1 VENHWL
7 VTPYALDAPLPALAR
22 LARPGWTV
30 SAGVPSMA
38 DAMSAGSAS
47 DAGAGDLAG
56 DANNAGSPAGDG
68 QLTRMAAIHGPLV
81 ADVAKVAAEGRRP
94 ICVVGDCCQ
103 PIAVLAGLQRA
114 GLAPMVVWFDAHG
127 DFNTHETTMSGYVAG
142 MSIAMITGR
151 GNQTLVE
158 AAGLKPLPDTDII
171 LADARDLDV
180 KERELLEQSKVARL
194 TDVNEVVER
203 VAASDRP
210 FYVHFDVDVI
220 DCAEAPAQQFP
231 VAGGPSIETLRN
243 AAARLHQTGRLV
255 SASMNP
261 WALDKEDPDGRTAA
275 ACWSIFNALVG
286 GA

>member
-1 VENHWL
+1 MPTNHWL
-7 VTPYALDAPLPALAR
+7 LTPYALDAPLPALAR
-22 LARPGWTV
+22 LAMPGWHV
-30 SAGVPSMA
+30 SSGVPPA
-38 DAMSAGSAS
+38 NTD
-47 DAGAGDLAG
+47 GD
-56 DANNAGSPAGDG
+56 D

-81 ADVAKVAAEGRRP
+81 ADVAKVAAAGGRP
-94 ICVVGDCCQ
+94 VCIVGDCCQ

-127 DFNTHETTMSGYVAG
+127 DFNTHETTISGYVAG

-158 AAGLKPLPDTDII
+158 AAGLKPVPDTDII

-180 KERELLEQSKVARL
+180 KERELLEASKVAHL
-194 TDVNEVVER
+194 TDINEVVER
-203 VAASDRP
+203 IAASDRP
-210 FYVHFDVDVI
+210 FYVHLDVDVI
-220 DCAEAPAQQFP
+220 DCAEAPAQQYP
-231 VAGGPSIETLRN
+231 VAGGPGVEALRN

-255 SASMNP
+255 GASMNP

>member
-22 LARPGWTV
+22 LARPAWTV

-38 DAMSAGSAS
+38 NVDGAADSAGDGQGA
-47 DAGAGDLAG
+47 AHGAGD
-56 DANNAGSPAGDG
+56 D

-81 ADVAKVAAEGRRP
+81 ADVARLAAEGGRP
-94 ICVVGDCCQ
+94 VCIVGDCCQ

-114 GLAPMVVWFDAHG
+114 GLEPMVVWFDAHG
-127 DFNTHETTMSGYVAG
+127 DFNTHDTTISGYVAG

-158 AAGLKPLPDTDII
+158 AAGLKPVPDTDII
-171 LADARDLDV
+171 LADARDLDQA
-180 KERELLEQSKVARL
+180 ERELLEKSKVARL
-194 TDVNEVVER
+194 TDVNEVIER

-210 FYVHFDVDVI
+210 FYVHLDVDVI
-220 DCAEAPAQQFP
+220 DCAEAPAQQYP
-231 VAGGPSIETLRN
+231 VTGGPGVETLRN
-243 AAARLHQTGRLV
+243 VAARLHQTGRLV
-255 SASMNP
+255 GASMNP
-261 WALDKEDPDGRTAA
+261 WALDKDTDGRTAA

>member
-1 VENHWL
+1 MPDNHWL
-7 VTPYALDAPLPALAR
+7 LTPYALDAPLPALAR
-22 LARPGWTV
+22 LARPGWNV
-30 SAGVPSMA
+30 SSGVPSPN
-38 DAMSAGSAS
+38 
-47 DAGAGDLAG
+47 G
-56 DANNAGSPAGDG
+56 DAED

-81 ADVAKVAAEGRRP
+81 ADVAKAVELGERP
-94 ICVVGDCCQ
+94 ICIVGDCCQ

-114 GLAPMVVWFDAHG
+114 GLAPMVVWLDAHG
-127 DFNTHETTMSGYVAG
+127 DFNTHETTISGYVAG

-158 AAGLKPLPDTDII
+158 AAGLKPLSDTDII

-180 KERELLEQSKVARL
+180 KERELLEQSKVTHL
-194 TDVNEVVER
+194 TDINEVVER

-220 DCAEAPAQQFP
+220 DSNEAPAQQYP
-231 VAGGPSIETLRN
+231 VPGGPGIETLRN
-243 AAARLHQTGRLV
+243 AAARLHQTGRLAA
-255 SASMNP
+255 ASMNP
-261 WALDKEDPDGRTAA
+261 WAVDKDTDGRTAA